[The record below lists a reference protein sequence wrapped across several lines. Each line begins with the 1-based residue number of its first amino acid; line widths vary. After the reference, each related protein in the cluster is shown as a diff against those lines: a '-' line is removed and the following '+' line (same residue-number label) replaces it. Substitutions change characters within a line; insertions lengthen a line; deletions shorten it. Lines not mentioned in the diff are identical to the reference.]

1 MSKKKADFE
10 SQLRRGKQKKPPR
23 ICIYGDHGIGKSTL
37 ASHFPDPI
45 FISTED
51 GLDTLDVVSFESA
64 ESATTVAENI
74 QTLLSGEHNFKTCV
88 IDSVD
93 WLVEP
98 LIVKSV
104 EDTYDAKEL
113 SYGRDKVKVCEE
125 FREMLQGL
133 DYLREHRGMNVVLI
147 AHSAVIKFED
157 PRTEPFDK
165 YEPKLPKYCNSLL
178 QEWVDALCFAAFD
191 VVIRKSDTGFNTTK
205 NRGVS
210 SGDRFLHFQPNPAF
224 AAKNRFDCPDK
235 IEMNFDN
242 LSEVIPVF
250 S

>member
-51 GLDTLDVVSFESA
+51 GLDTLDVVSFERA

-104 EDTYDAKEL
+104 EDTYDAK
-113 SYGRDKVKVCEE
+113 SCHTVGIRSKCVRNFVRC
-125 FREMLQGL
+125 FR
-133 DYLREHRGMNVVLI
+133 VLI
-147 AHSAVIKFED
+147 IF
-157 PRTEPFDK
+157 
-165 YEPKLPKYCNSLL
+165 
-178 QEWVDALCFAAFD
+178 
-191 VVIRKSDTGFNTTK
+191 
-205 NRGVS
+205 VS
-210 SGDRFLHFQPNPAF
+210 TVG
-224 AAKNRFDCPDK
+224 
-235 IEMNFDN
+235 
-242 LSEVIPVF
+242 
-250 S
+250 